1 MSQPRPH
8 HKEHRRYRNRP
19 DKHDRH
25 NRLPRHPHR
34 QEEWEEGYSGDT
46 RGRYPEGVRQP
57 QSYPPQPGYPP
68 QQQPG
73 YSPQHQQGYP
83 PQQQQ
88 GYPPQQQQGYPPQP
102 QPGYAPQQQQGYPP
116 QPQPGYAPQQ
126 QQGYP
131 PQPGYA
137 PQQQQG
143 YPPQPQPGYAPQ
155 QQQGYPPQP
164 GYAPQQPQGYPPQP
178 QPGYPPQPQP
188 GYPSLGHDPE
198 GYAPPPLNPRLQEQR
213 EEQRVP
219 TPDSHVTVS
228 GLGYQRSGGE
238 PSIGSRQGHQPQ
250 QAFTPNFQ
258 QLQGENPPQ
267 GLGRPSDSGYQQQP
281 HEYHPQNHDTPSG
294 PGYPHHDEDRSTD
307 KYPAHGQDGYRNPGY
322 PPGET
327 DVSGVQND
335 GPRQYG
341 SDDGDRRKGN
351 RVTYRE
357 DSQEVNRRSTPSGWW
372 SRVTK
377 SSKQRR
383 QNRHSSPADMLEGKH
398 VKHPIRQRR
407 VISARDRRKRKSG
420 KVQVVNPMGM
430 RLRRQMPGFD
440 FVTFAELL
448 DDDELKT
455 FLPSQPV
462 SPPPDY
468 KR

>member
-1 MSQPRPH
+1 M
-8 HKEHRRYRNRP
+8 
-19 DKHDRH
+19 
-25 NRLPRHPHR
+25 
-34 QEEWEEGYSGDT
+34 
-46 RGRYPEGVRQP
+46 
-57 QSYPPQPGYPP
+57 
-68 QQQPG
+68 
-73 YSPQHQQGYP
+73 
-83 PQQQQ
+83 
-88 GYPPQQQQGYPPQP
+88 
-102 QPGYAPQQQQGYPP
+102 
-116 QPQPGYAPQQ
+116 
-126 QQGYP
+126 
-131 PQPGYA
+131 
-137 PQQQQG
+137 
-143 YPPQPQPGYAPQ
+143 
-155 QQQGYPPQP
+155 
-164 GYAPQQPQGYPPQP
+164 
-178 QPGYPPQPQP
+178 
-188 GYPSLGHDPE
+188 
-198 GYAPPPLNPRLQEQR
+198 
-213 EEQRVP
+213 P

-258 QLQGENPPQ
+258 QLQGEHPPQ

-307 KYPAHGQDGYRNPGY
+307 KCPAHGQDGYRNPGY

-468 KR
+468 NDEEEEEEEPEVRVDDEEVDRKMEGRAQEVEEQHEEEERKESDVRVEWEDKESVEERVATDVITVDKTRPISKKSMRREFAKEEVGVMDEELVDVLCLR